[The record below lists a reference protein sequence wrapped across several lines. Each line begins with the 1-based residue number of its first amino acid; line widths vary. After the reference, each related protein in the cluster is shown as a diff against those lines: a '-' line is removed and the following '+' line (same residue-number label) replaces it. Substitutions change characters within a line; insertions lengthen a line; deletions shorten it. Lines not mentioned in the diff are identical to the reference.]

1 MVETEA
7 TGETEAMVDVTIAE
21 VEATVVPVTTA
32 GNYGSTHFILQ
43 IHSIGNRHKILSLVF
58 RSQGSYND
66 RYSSGGSY
74 RDNYDN

>member
-1 MVETEA
+1 METEA
-7 TGETEAMVDVTIAE
+7 TVETEAMVDVTIAE
-21 VEATVVPVTTA
+21 VVEATVVPVTTA
-32 GNYGSTHFILQ
+32 GNYDSTHFILQ